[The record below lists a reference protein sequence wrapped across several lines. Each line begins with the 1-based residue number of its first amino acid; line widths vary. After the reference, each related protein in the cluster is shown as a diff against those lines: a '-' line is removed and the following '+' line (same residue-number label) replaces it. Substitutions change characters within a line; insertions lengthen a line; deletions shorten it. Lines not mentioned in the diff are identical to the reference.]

1 MQCNVGKTE
10 QVLRIAI
17 GSAIVVAGTYY
28 KKWWGLIGIAP
39 IVTGTTRYCPL
50 NAVLGISNCKA
61 DSKT

>member
-1 MQCNVGKTE
+1 MQCNVGNKE

-17 GSAIVVAGTYY
+17 GSAIVFAGAYY
-28 KKWWGLIGIAP
+28 RKWWGLIGIAP

-61 DSKT
+61 INKS